1 MSAATVSHQDSA
13 PAEPILILTAMPEE
27 AAPFAHRAQEAGEK
41 VPRLE
46 RGVVFSLPTHDAVV
60 AVTGI
65 GAVNAAVRCTQL
77 VEQLQPRL
85 VVSAGSAG
93 GLGRDIRIG
102 DVVVGQSYRYHMADA
117 TAFGYELGQI
127 PGMPPAYPGAEQII
141 DAARTLAGDHRH
153 AADGLGPA
161 GELGAAGDGT
171 AAPGSAPTIHCGEIV
186 SGDSFIAAHL
196 VEHVRTDFPDAIA
209 TDMETTALAQA
220 CWLLNVPFVSV
231 RSISDLCQADASDS
245 FQLSLAQVADRS
257 AATALSLVQYAGI

>member
-1 MSAATVSHQDSA
+1 MRAATVSYLESA
-13 PAEPILILTAMPEE
+13 PTEPILIVTAMPEE
-27 AAPFAHRAQEAGEK
+27 AAPFAHRAQEAGVT

-46 RGVVFSLPTHDAVV
+46 RGVVFSLPTHAAVV

-93 GLGRDIRIG
+93 GLGRDIHIG

-127 PGMPPAYPGAEQII
+127 PGMPPAYPGAEHIVE
-141 DAARTLAGDHRH
+141 AAHALAQEG
-153 AADGLGPA
+153 
-161 GELGAAGDGT
+161 GAA
-171 AAPGSAPTIHCGEIV
+171 AIRCGEIV

-196 VEHVRTDFPDAIA
+196 VDQVRTDFPDAIA

-220 CWLLNVPFVSV
+220 CWLLNVPFVAV

-257 AATALSLVQYAGI
+257 AATVLALVQYANAHS